1 MKSSVKPEF
10 KNLKEMIKKSVENY
24 GDNIA
29 YRIKHKEGKKVTYQD
44 ITYKEYSKDINAL
57 GTAFYDKGFK
67 NKRIAVISKNRYE
80 WIVSYLAT
88 VNGTG
93 IIIPLD
99 KGLPEQEIIS
109 LLERSMADVIIFE
122 KEFVEIFEKVK
133 NSKELNLIEYICMD
147 KIEGFTYIYDLI
159 EEGNRLIENGNKE
172 FLDATIDNEKMSIL
186 IFTSG
191 TTSKSKAVMLSHWNI
206 VSNIL
211 DMWICEKFY
220 ETDVNI
226 AFLPYHHTF
235 GCTGQLLF
243 NSFGCTTVYCDGLR
257 HVQENLKEY
266 KVSVFVGVPLLIEAM
281 YKRIMMAVEKQG
293 KTAKLQKAI
302 KVSNFLLKFGIDLRK
317 KLFKEILNN
326 LGGNLR
332 FIISGASALD
342 PKVQKGFNNLGILTV
357 QGYGL
362 TESSPVIAAENDKNL
377 RSGSIGF
384 PMPSVEVKIFEP
396 DKDGI
401 GELIA
406 KGPNIM
412 LGYYENEEAT
422 KEVLRDGWLHTGDLA
437 YIDKDGYIFVTGRKK
452 NVIVLKNGKNVFPE
466 ELESIINNLEYVEES
481 MVYGKQKGDDVL
493 ISAKIVYNKD
503 YINEKYPNIAEEE
516 LKKIIWGDVKEI
528 NKSLTNYK
536 HIKNI
541 VITDKPMIKTT
552 TAKIKRYEEMK
563 TLEND

>member
-1 MKSSVKPEF
+1 MKTNIIPEF
-10 KNLKEMIKKSVENY
+10 KNLKEMIENSVKNY
-24 GDNIA
+24 GDNVA
-29 YRIKHKEGKKVTYQD
+29 YKIKHKDGKKVTYD
-44 ITYKEYSKDINAL
+44 EITYKKYSEDINAL
-57 GTAFYDKGFK
+57 GTAFLARGLK

-109 LLERSMADVIIFE
+109 LLERSKADVIIFE
-122 KEFVEIFEKVK
+122 KEFAEVFEKTK
-133 NSKELNLIEYICMD
+133 NSTSLNLIEYICMD
-147 KIEGFTYIYDLI
+147 KIDGFTYIYDLI
-159 EEGNRLIENGNKE
+159 EIGKQLLEKGNRE
-172 FLDATIDNEKMSIL
+172 FLDATIGNEKMSIL

-191 TTSKSKAVMLSHWNI
+191 TTSKSKAVMLSHWNV

-281 YKRIMMAVEKQG
+281 YKKIMIAVEKQG
-293 KTAKLQKAI
+293 KMAKLEKGKKI
-302 KVSNFLLKFGIDLRK
+302 SNFLLKFGVDIRK
-317 KLFKEILNN
+317 KLFKEILDN

-342 PKVQKGFNNLGILTV
+342 PKVQEGFNELGILTV

-384 PMPSVEVKIFEP
+384 PMPSVEVKISEP
-396 DKDGI
+396 DADGI

-412 LGYYENEEAT
+412 LGYYENEAAT
-422 KEVLRDGWLHTGDLA
+422 NEVLKDGWLYTGDLA

-466 ELESIINNLEYVEES
+466 ELENLINNLKYVEES

-493 ISAKIVYNKD
+493 ISAKIVYNAE
-503 YINEKYPNIAEEE
+503 YINDKYPNIEEQE
-516 LKKIIWGDVKEI
+516 LRKIIWEDIKEI
-528 NKSLTNYK
+528 NKSLINYK

-552 TAKIKRYEEMK
+552 TAKIKRFEEMK
-563 TLEND
+563 TLEKE

>member
-1 MKSSVKPEF
+1 MKTNIIPEF
-10 KNLKEMIKKSVENY
+10 KNLKEMIENSVKNY
-24 GDNIA
+24 GDNVA
-29 YRIKHKEGKKVTYQD
+29 YKIKHKDGKKVTYD
-44 ITYKEYSKDINAL
+44 EITYKKYSEDINAL
-57 GTAFYDKGFK
+57 GTAFLARGLK

-109 LLERSMADVIIFE
+109 LLERSKTDVIIFE
-122 KEFVEIFEKVK
+122 KEFAEVFEKTK
-133 NSKELNLIEYICMD
+133 NSTSLNLIEYICMD
-147 KIEGFTYIYDLI
+147 KIDGFTYIYDLI
-159 EEGNRLIENGNKE
+159 EIGKQLLEKGNRE
-172 FLDATIDNEKMSIL
+172 FLDATIENEKMSIL

-191 TTSKSKAVMLSHWNI
+191 TTSKSKAVMLSHWNV

-281 YKRIMMAVEKQG
+281 YKKIMIAVEKQG
-293 KTAKLQKAI
+293 KMAKLEKGKKI
-302 KVSNFLLKFGIDLRK
+302 SNFLLKFGVDIRK
-317 KLFKEILNN
+317 KLFKEILDN

-342 PKVQKGFNNLGILTV
+342 PKVQEGFNELGILTV

-384 PMPSVEVKIFEP
+384 PMPSVEVKISEP
-396 DKDGI
+396 DADGI

-412 LGYYENEEAT
+412 LGYYENEAAT
-422 KEVLRDGWLHTGDLA
+422 NEVLKDGWLYTGDLA

-466 ELESIINNLEYVEES
+466 ELENLINNLKYVEES

-493 ISAKIVYNKD
+493 ISAKIVYNAE
-503 YINEKYPNIAEEE
+503 YINDRYPNIEEQE
-516 LKKIIWGDVKEI
+516 LRKIIWEDIKEI
-528 NKSLTNYK
+528 NKSLINYK

-552 TAKIKRYEEMK
+552 TAKIKRFEEMK
-563 TLEND
+563 TLEKE

>member
-1 MKSSVKPEF
+1 MKKNIIPEF
-10 KNLKEMIKKSVENY
+10 KNLKEMIENSVKNY
-24 GDNIA
+24 GDNVA
-29 YRIKHKEGKKVTYQD
+29 YKIKHKDGKKVTYD
-44 ITYKEYSKDINAL
+44 EITYKKYSEDINAL
-57 GTAFYDKGFK
+57 GTAFLARGLK

-109 LLERSMADVIIFE
+109 LLERSKADVIIFE
-122 KEFVEIFEKVK
+122 KEFAEVFEKTK
-133 NSKELNLIEYICMD
+133 NSTSLNLIEYICMD
-147 KIEGFTYIYDLI
+147 KIDGFTYIYDLI
-159 EEGNRLIENGNKE
+159 EIGKQLLEKGSRE
-172 FLDATIDNEKMSIL
+172 FLDATIENEKMSIL

-191 TTSKSKAVMLSHWNI
+191 TTSKSKAVMLSHWNV

-281 YKRIMMAVEKQG
+281 YKKIMIAVEKQG
-293 KTAKLQKAI
+293 KMAKLEKGKKI
-302 KVSNFLLKFGIDLRK
+302 SNFLLKFGVDIRK
-317 KLFKEILNN
+317 KLFKEILDN

-342 PKVQKGFNNLGILTV
+342 PKVQEGFNELGILTV

-384 PMPSVEVKIFEP
+384 PMPSVEAKISEP
-396 DKDGI
+396 DADGI

-412 LGYYENEEAT
+412 LGYYENEAAT
-422 KEVLRDGWLHTGDLA
+422 NEVLKDGWLYTGDLA

-466 ELESIINNLEYVEES
+466 ELENLINNLKYVEES

-493 ISAKIVYNKD
+493 ISAKIVYNAE
-503 YINEKYPNIAEEE
+503 YINDRYPNIEEQE
-516 LKKIIWGDVKEI
+516 LRKIIWEDIKEI
-528 NKSLTNYK
+528 NKSLINYK

-552 TAKIKRYEEMK
+552 TAKIKRFEEMK
-563 TLEND
+563 TLENE